1 MKRGIYLV
9 AFVVSFHQCLYAS
22 DAVNQQEAIVRLEQA
37 VAKTNIF
44 ELPSFAMK
52 AGLRL
57 LSHGKEITGTYQ
69 LLWNGDA
76 QWRESISVPGYS
88 EVEIGEK
95 GKIWLQRSSDF
106 IPFAIYNLHQAL
118 GFGSSA
124 DAPRAVS
131 LVQLPIT
138 SKDTIKKITAKKVHG
153 DRVTCFEI
161 EDEQKYPS
169 QLCVRDEGGTIDRTS
184 SSEKDDNLQPVGGKV
199 FPRHLSFHLDN
210 KTGAEVNITE
220 LSTPAQFPPES
231 FTPPAG
237 AAPQAGC
244 MNPTLARL
252 VKRQNPHYP
261 PDARQ
266 QHREGTVAFDTM
278 IGADG
283 IPRVG
288 KVVESAGADFET
300 ASLDALTQW
309 RYDPARCGGQPV
321 EVETLMTV
329 NYTLAY

>member
-9 AFVVSFHQCLYAS
+9 ALVVSFHQCLDAS
-22 DAVNQQEAIVRLEQA
+22 DTVNQQEAIVRLEQA

-52 AGLRL
+52 ADLRL
-57 LSHGKEITGTYQ
+57 LGHGKEITGTYQ
-69 LLWNGDA
+69 LLWNGA
-76 QWRESISVPGYS
+76 ERWRESISVPGYS

-184 SSEKDDNLQPVGGKV
+184 SSEKDDNLQPAGGKV
-199 FPRHLSFHLDN
+199 FPRHLSCHTRATMVFGNAQAFTANATLVHCVLHPATVNLSSFHRDR
-210 KTGAEVNITE
+210 IS
-220 LSTPAQFPPES
+220 LSAI
-231 FTPPAG
+231 
-237 AAPQAGC
+237 AAPG
-244 MNPTLARL
+244 
-252 VKRQNPHYP
+252 PHI
-261 PDARQ
+261 
-266 QHREGTVAFDTM
+266 E
-278 IGADG
+278 
-283 IPRVG
+283 
-288 KVVESAGADFET
+288 
-300 ASLDALTQW
+300 
-309 RYDPARCGGQPV
+309 
-321 EVETLMTV
+321 
-329 NYTLAY
+329 